1 YGGTGKPLETLL
13 NRTPEFNSSFKAKS
27 EFVQQ
32 PITEKGLEE
41 IWNFL
46 MGANDEPLVLIIEP
60 MGGRMSEIK
69 EDAVAFPHRGG
80 NIYNVQYFMRW
91 FEKQEG
97 VTEKHLEWMRKFYG
111 FMAPYVS
118 SKPRAAYYN
127 YKDIDLGR
135 NVEGNGESYLAA
147 SVWGMKYFKGN
158 FMRLAKVKGRVD
170 PTNFFWNEQSI
181 P

>member
-1 YGGTGKPLETLL
+1 
-13 NRTPEFNSSFKAKS
+13 
-27 EFVQQ
+27 
-32 PITEKGLEE
+32 
-41 IWNFL
+41 

-181 P
+181 PVL